1 MTNWN
6 KHYQEN
12 TVTAEEAITYI
23 HSGDTVVFSHAAVE
37 PTHIIRTLLAHADR
51 YQNVEIIHMIGV
63 GGLEYCRPEYKDHF
77 HHNSFFASGGK
88 TKQGISEGFI
98 DVTPVVSAR

>member
-51 YQNVEIIHMIGV
+51 RNHPYDRCG
-63 GGLEYCRPEYKDHF
+63 R
-77 HHNSFFASGGK
+77 SGILSS
-88 TKQGISEGFI
+88 GI
-98 DVTPVVSAR
+98 

>member
-12 TVTAEEAITYI
+12 TVTAEEAITHI
-23 HSGDTVVFSHAAVE
+23 HNGDTVVFSHAAVE

-63 GGLEYCRPEYKDHF
+63 GGRNIRTTSITILSLPAAERQ
-77 HHNSFFASGGK
+77 SRAS
-88 TKQGISEGFI
+88 QR
-98 DVTPVVSAR
+98 ALLM

>member
-37 PTHIIRTLLAHADR
+37 PTHIIRTLWHTLTVIR
-51 YQNVEIIHMIGV
+51 M
-63 GGLEYCRPEYKDHF
+63 
-77 HHNSFFASGGK
+77 
-88 TKQGISEGFI
+88 
-98 DVTPVVSAR
+98 